1 MKKDTTK
8 GELIPNDVGRP
19 PKYTNSFPAE
29 LATLMAQGYTDA
41 RICAHWGISR
51 STFYRWRE
59 DKEEFKV
66 AHNRGLERAE
76 AWWEEFGLAGMTG
89 KIPKFNATI
98 YLAFMNNKFNWSRGD
113 RRDGGTQNIHIGS
126 MQVLHNLQQLPEAE
140 LTTRIQKLVKDLNI
154 NNGEEPTDGKQ
165 IDSEQSKET

>member
-1 MKKDTTK
+1 MKKEIIKKVK

-19 PKYTNSFPAE
+19 AKYKDSFPTE
-29 LATLMAQGYTDA
+29 LVTLMAQGYTDA

-51 STFYRWRE
+51 QTFYRWRE
-59 DKEEFKV
+59 DKDEFKV

-126 MQVLHNLQQLPEAE
+126 MQVLQNLQQLPEAE
-140 LTTRIQKLVKDLNI
+140 LTTRIQKLVSELDLGKNES
-154 NNGEEPTDGKQ
+154 EEGQ
-165 IDSEQSKET
+165 KEA